1 MESFI
6 VFDSQYGNTEQIAR
20 AVAEVFGEAGQ
31 VHIVRADRA
40 SALHLSEADLLAV
53 GGPTQRH
60 GLSPALAQLL
70 ENIPGGVLNGV
81 AAVAFDTRLRY
92 PAWLSGSAAAKIGKA
107 LERAGCTLV
116 AEPTSFFVTGSE
128 GPLEQGEYERAV
140 DWARMVAARAEGLG
154 QATAQT

>member
-81 AAVAFDTRLRY
+81 AAVAFDTRLRCRVRRRQRLAKHWNG
-92 PAWLSGSAAAKIGKA
+92 PAAPSWRSRPAFS
-107 LERAGCTLV
+107 
-116 AEPTSFFVTGSE
+116 
-128 GPLEQGEYERAV
+128 
-140 DWARMVAARAEGLG
+140 
-154 QATAQT
+154 